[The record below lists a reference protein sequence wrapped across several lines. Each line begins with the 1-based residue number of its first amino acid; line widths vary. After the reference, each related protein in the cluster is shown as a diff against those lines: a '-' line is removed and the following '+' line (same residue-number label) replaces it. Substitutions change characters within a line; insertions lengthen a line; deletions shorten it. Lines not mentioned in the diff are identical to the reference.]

1 MKFPLLFSSLLVAAV
16 GGVETHYA
24 HAQTSRDSG
33 QHDKLRRRLVVFDE
47 PPSQS
52 LTPPA
57 SSEDLVFVGDA
68 DEDNQCDICATT
80 EQCGIPMEHELGD
93 SFSVEAVGNGDST
106 WHVTCVASAPTN
118 ADCLYSPDN
127 EPPIAVSSA
136 RQLEE
141 EYEKCRRDGPQCC
154 TFIYPRNLF
163 PKGLFDLSYNHPSC
177 TDSTCRMMERVCFN
191 RDKVTFACPVGTMMM
206 FRK

>member
-1 MKFPLLFSSLLVAAV
+1 MKSLIIFPSLLVAAV
-16 GGVETHYA
+16 GGLETQYK
-24 HAQTSRDSG
+24 HAQASMVTG
-33 QHDKLRRRLVVFDE
+33 QHDMLRRRLANSDE
-47 PPSQS
+47 PSTSQ
-52 LTPPA
+52 
-57 SSEDLVFVGDA
+57 EDAFLVGDT
-68 DEDNQCDICATT
+68 DEEENQCDICAAT
-80 EQCGIPMEHELGD
+80 EQCGMPMEHELGD
-93 SFSVEAVGNGDST
+93 SFSVEAIGNRDST
-106 WHVTCVASAPTN
+106 WHVTCVAPSSTN

-141 EYEKCRRDGPQCC
+141 EYEKCREKPECC